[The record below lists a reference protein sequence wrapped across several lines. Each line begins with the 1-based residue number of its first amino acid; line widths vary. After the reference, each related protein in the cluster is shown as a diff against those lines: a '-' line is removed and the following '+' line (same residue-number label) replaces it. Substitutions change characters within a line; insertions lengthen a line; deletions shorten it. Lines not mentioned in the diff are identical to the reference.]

1 MTCIGSID
9 KNMVLVYCYSVYP
22 CCYDSDCQCRSFL
35 RDFGFRTV
43 WRSLKV
49 FLSYMQTSFL
59 LHDFG
64 ILSLCNSSDDC
75 LKQYVKISLFF
86 GNEECEI
93 VTMKKSNSPDMLRKY
108 YCNREFPFLTSFE
121 NYLKSAI
128 DENILFCIGNGF
140 DLAHGAKVSYSKF
153 KSYLKKY
160 QSDLF
165 AALNRRIG
173 FNDVAL
179 WSDFE
184 NQLVYLRDTYKNSN
198 LCSKKE
204 LDDFNHDIDLITS
217 MLKQSFRDWMNC
229 PDDDFKIYIS
239 SNNLKYINLIRS
251 NSYYLTFNY
260 TEFLEDSSLYRVNHD
275 NVFHIHGCRLDHA
288 SKLMT
293 GFNISTNYALNL
305 NASPDIVNGGVII
318 GGYSANTNATSPIAN
333 YLHDFSKYSY
343 FLEHRQQ
350 FSSFLIK

>member
-1 MTCIGSID
+1 
-9 KNMVLVYCYSVYP
+9 
-22 CCYDSDCQCRSFL
+22 
-35 RDFGFRTV
+35 
-43 WRSLKV
+43 
-49 FLSYMQTSFL
+49 
-59 LHDFG
+59 
-64 ILSLCNSSDDC
+64 
-75 LKQYVKISLFF
+75 
-86 GNEECEI
+86 
-93 VTMKKSNSPDMLRKY
+93 MKKSNSPDMLRKY

-140 DLAHGAKVSYSKF
+140 DLAHGAMVSYSKF
-153 KSYLKKY
+153 QSYLKKY

-217 MLKQSFRDWMNC
+217 MLKQSFKDWMNC
-229 PDDDFKIYIS
+229 TDDDFKIYIS

-260 TEFLEDSSLYRVNHD
+260 TEFLEDSSLYHVNHD
-275 NVFHIHGCRLDHA
+275 NVFHIHGCRLDPA
-288 SKLMT
+288 SELMT
-293 GFNISTNYALNL
+293 GFNIPTNYALNL

-350 FSSFLIK
+350 FSSFFNKIKHCDSVVILGHSLGFPDREYFKLIHKTISPRAKWYIGYYSLDNEVYDKYYRDNGNIKVQADLISEFIVELNLQKDNVFLFNVTD